1 MLVLVLVACVGYR
14 SCSAPH
20 RFTDGQGCA
29 RVASQVMPPFGGGA
43 LHACPCPSRPVI
55 CNACLP
61 AAFPVALSTG
71 SASAGVLLLPVYLR
85 MHQLELACPRK
96 LVSIGTYVG
105 STKASMTRVRLCPP
119 AIRSW
124 WIAYPLSGYVRGSSD
139 ESPRNLG
146 WHHTSQM
153 RIQLLCTGSHGLVM
167 VAFQWRLVPFPYP
180 REFPR
185 TLFHGKATDESTN

>member
-1 MLVLVLVACVGYR
+1 MRKGCESSRATFWWWGAARFPTRNRQRMSASCIPSCHRHGVCTGRGIVA
-14 SCSAPH
+14 
-20 RFTDGQGCA
+20 
-29 RVASQVMPPFGGGA
+29 
-43 LHACPCPSRPVI
+43 SRPVTG
-55 CNACLP
+55 NACLP
-61 AAFPVALSTG
+61 VAFPVALSTG
-71 SASAGVLLLPVYLR
+71 SAPAGVLLLPVYLR

-105 STKASMTRVRLCPP
+105 STKANMTRVRPCPP